1 MWTLIKWGAI
11 IALLGGV
18 TYFVMDY
25 NDKEE
30 SSIIESTK
38 EFSKDVINKTKK
50 ETTELKENIVEA
62 ADSSDFLNES
72 REELKL
78 KPNEVV
84 RFQALALGS
93 FCCTRLIDPCCSPRF
108 NQSAVIAYTNCR
120 YWLFN
125 LLLFH

>member
-1 MWTLIKWGAI
+1 MLTLIKWGVI

-18 TYFVMDY
+18 TYFIMDY

-72 REELKL
+72 REELK
-78 KPNEVV
+78 N
-84 RFQALALGS
+84 
-93 FCCTRLIDPCCSPRF
+93 
-108 NQSAVIAYTNCR
+108 
-120 YWLFN
+120 
-125 LLLFH
+125 